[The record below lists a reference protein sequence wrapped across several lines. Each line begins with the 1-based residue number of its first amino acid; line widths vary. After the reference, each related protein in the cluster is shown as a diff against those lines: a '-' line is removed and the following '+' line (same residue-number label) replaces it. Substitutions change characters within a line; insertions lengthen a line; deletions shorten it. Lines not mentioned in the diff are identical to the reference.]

1 MDGRYLHLEVTYVL
15 LTVQLLAFIRLLAGQ
30 KAIQGTPGGE
40 LVRKLHYRSK
50 QSMDDKL
57 AGLV

>member
-1 MDGRYLHLEVTYVL
+1 MKLL
-15 LTVQLLAFIRLLAGQ
+15 LTAQLLAFIRLSGGQ
-30 KAIQGTPGGE
+30 KAIQGTSGGE
-40 LVRKLHYRSK
+40 LVSEMNYRSK